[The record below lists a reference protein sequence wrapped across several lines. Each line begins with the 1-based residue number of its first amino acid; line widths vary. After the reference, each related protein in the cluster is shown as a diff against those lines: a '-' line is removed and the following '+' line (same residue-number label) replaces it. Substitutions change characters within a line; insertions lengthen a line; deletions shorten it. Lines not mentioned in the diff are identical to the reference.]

1 MVLYKKDLELNSF
14 FLVITK
20 TGSGREQP
28 EMTKNHLQ
36 TTTNYQQTTTN
47 YQQVT
52 KNGHPYTLNQKTEV
66 FFFFHPVITRT
77 TSILKNIGNQ
87 LGNTV
92 SFFHS
97 TCVKQ
102 EKYNLLALVGLVASI
117 PTVNKKNQLFF

>member
-28 EMTKNHLQ
+28 EMTKNHL
-36 TTTNYQQTTTN
+36 QTTTN

-87 LGNTV
+87 LGNTA

-97 TCVKQ
+97 TCVEQ